1 MEFVELLHQLQVEVV
16 EVVLKL
22 ETQEDL
28 VEDLVEETQAL
39 HVQQLVKVIQEQQ
52 DQVVLGLLMVI

>member
-28 VEDLVEETQAL
+28 AEDLVEETQAL